1 MTTPKKAPLI
11 KRIARVITTASRDAE
26 IASRTAHDPQFQKDV
41 REDRR
46 GALSKYG
53 TVRQALRDR
62 SAAAKPR
69 AGSPKK
75 KRP

>member
-1 MTTPKKAPLI
+1 MTTPKKAPLV
-11 KRIARVITTASRDAE
+11 KRLARAITTASRDAE
-26 IASRTAHDPQFQKDV
+26 IARRTVNDPQFQKDIQ
-41 REDRR
+41 EDRR

-69 AGSPKK
+69 VVSQKK